1 MRIVRKIYGLIN
13 KRFLRT
19 FAALLIPVEAVGSL
33 LLLKMCYL
41 CVNVLRCVKDDTCVL
56 RQHQCLIL
64 EEEEESSVCWGDGA
78 NLHSNSSLPGS
89 VYCWLKE
96 ILRTNLLANPILNH
110 KQSWPILFAE
120 GRICSWSFSFN
131 MTEVTCHTVIMA
143 LTELNQSFPVS
154 LRDLSR

>member
-33 LLLKMCYL
+33 LLLKIL
-41 CVNVLRCVKDDTCVL
+41 TCVL

-64 EEEEESSVCWGDGA
+64 EEEESSVCWGDGA

-110 KQSWPILFAE
+110 KQGWPILSLQREEFAV
-120 GRICSWSFSFN
+120 GLSL
-131 MTEVTCHTVIMA
+131 
-143 LTELNQSFPVS
+143 LT
-154 LRDLSR
+154 